1 MACTNICLLL
11 FLINESYGEALHIH
25 IYALNGAPSVRSTT
39 IISLLMFSRNLWQIV
54 NRLYS
59 MSCIKKLFQTKRG
72 CSDRKPNVPRQLR
85 SVACY
90 QDGKVDVSILG
101 DQRYLDNNEAVNLHI
116 TFVHRPMSTSKV
128 NTTTSTPSTCICIN
142 SIHIHVPCK

>member
-1 MACTNICLLL
+1 
-11 FLINESYGEALHIH
+11 
-25 IYALNGAPSVRSTT
+25 
-39 IISLLMFSRNLWQIV
+39 
-54 NRLYS
+54 

-101 DQRYLDNNEAVNLHI
+101 DQRYLDNTEAVNLHI

-128 NTTTSTPSTCICIN
+128 KTTTLTPSTLFA
-142 SIHIHVPCK
+142 SIVLYTRSMQMRIKKSMTTQVLDKRITTR